1 MATKQT
7 HICKYCGAE
16 TSQDDEECHAK
27 PNKQTAVEWLEEQLV
42 INGSGAIQTFPELFE
57 QAKQMHKEQIIKA
70 NFDGFVDGV
79 NVTPDTEI
87 ATCEQY
93 YNETYG
99 NN

>member
-57 QAKQMHKEQIIKA
+57 QAKQMHKEQIMKA
-70 NFDGFVDGV
+70 NLDGFIQAHDFAPEKYVKTSED
-79 NVTPDTEI
+79 
-87 ATCEQY
+87 Y
-93 YNETYG
+93 YNENYG
-99 NN
+99 K